1 MLVGFDRAME
11 VIRLKIRYVDLNMFA
26 MVLVKV
32 LVFLYVNV
40 TNSVYILD

>member
-26 MVLVKV
+26 MALVKV
-32 LVFLYVNV
+32 LVFWM
-40 TNSVYILD
+40 